1 VAVATCLTSNSSMS
15 NDAAFVLTLALVP
28 SLVGQAINAPAE
40 SEFTLHT
47 ASQLVVLNVGVQDVH
62 GTEIRGLKAADF
74 KVYEDGHPQ
83 AVKQFAA
90 EDRPIT
96 VGIVLDASGSMRTKQ
111 AEVVT
116 AALAFVQSSNPD
128 DEVFVVT
135 FNDHASLG
143 LPSNISF
150 SRSTKELRTALLGR
164 KPEGKTALYDAL
176 VLAAQH
182 LGKGK
187 WENKALLLI
196 SDGGDNNSAHTSTD
210 AIRAVQKS
218 WATVYSIAL
227 FDPDELEHNLGAL
240 HHLSKMSGGETFA
253 PMELAEI
260 RSVCLRIAEDLRA
273 SYTVAY
279 TPPNPEEHTAL
290 RKIKVV
296 VTSPDRGKVMVRTRA
311 SYTLADR

>member
-1 VAVATCLTSNSSMS
+1 MFI
-15 NDAAFVLTLALVP
+15 AAFVLTLALAS
-28 SLVGQAINAPAE
+28 SLVGQEGNPPAE

-47 ASQLVVLNVGVQDVH
+47 ASQLVVLNVGVQDGH
-62 GTEIRGLKAADF
+62 GTEIRGLKAEDF

-90 EDRPIT
+90 EDRPVT

-116 AALAFVQSSNPD
+116 AALAFVHSSNPE

-143 LPSNISF
+143 LPPNISF
-150 SRSTKELRTALLGR
+150 SQNANELRVALLGR

-176 VLAAQH
+176 VLAADH

-196 SDGGDNNSAHTSTD
+196 SDGGDNNSAHTFAE
-210 AIRAVQKS
+210 AIRAVQRS
-218 WATVYSIAL
+218 WATVYAIAF
-227 FDPDELEHNLGAL
+227 FDPDEPEHNLGAL
-240 HHLSKMSGGETFA
+240 HSLSKMSGGEAFA
-253 PMELAEI
+253 PKELAEI
-260 RSVCLRIAEDLRA
+260 RSLCVRIAEDLRA
-273 SYTVAY
+273 NYTVAY
-279 TPPNPEEHTAL
+279 TPPHPDEHTAS
-290 RKIKVV
+290 RKIKVL
-296 VTSPDRGKVMVRTRA
+296 VTGPNRGKVMVRTRA
-311 SYTLADR
+311 SYILADR

>member
-1 VAVATCLTSNSSMS
+1 LPLASLFMFNAT
-15 NDAAFVLTLALVP
+15 AFVLTLALVP
-28 SLVGQAINAPAE
+28 PLAGQAANPPAG

-47 ASQLVVLNVGVQDVH
+47 TTQLVVLNVGVQDVH
-62 GTEIRGLKAADF
+62 GTEIKGLEAKDF

-83 AVKQFAA
+83 VVKQFAA
-90 EDRPIT
+90 EDRPVT

-116 AALAFVQSSNPD
+116 AALAFVHSSNPN

-150 SRSTKELRTALLGR
+150 SRNAKELGAALLGR

-176 VLAAQH
+176 VLAADH

-196 SDGGDNNSAHTSTD
+196 SDGGDNNSTHTIAE
-210 AIRAVQKS
+210 AIQAVQRS

-227 FDPDELEHNLGAL
+227 FDPDEPEHNLGAL
-240 HHLSKMSGGETFA
+240 HRLSKMTGGEAFA
-253 PMELAEI
+253 PTELAEI
-260 RSVCLRIAEDLRA
+260 RPLCVRIAEDLRA

-279 TPPNPEEHTAL
+279 TPPHSEEHTAS
-290 RKIKVV
+290 RKIKVL
-296 VTSPDRGKVMVRTRA
+296 VTSPSKGKVTVRTRA
-311 SYTLADR
+311 SYILADR

>member
-1 VAVATCLTSNSSMS
+1 MFN
-15 NDAAFVLTLALVP
+15 AAFVLTLARVLT
-28 SLVGQAINAPAE
+28 LVGQTVPPPAG

-47 ASQLVVLNVGVQDVH
+47 ASQLVVLNVGVQDAH
-62 GTEIRGLKAADF
+62 GAEIRGLKAEDF
-74 KVYEDGHPQ
+74 KVLEDGHPQ

-90 EDRPIT
+90 EDRPVT

-116 AALAFVQSSNPD
+116 AALAFVHSSNPD

-150 SRSTKELRTALLGR
+150 SQNANEVRAALLGR

-176 VLAAQH
+176 VLAADH

-196 SDGGDNNSAHTSTD
+196 SDGGDNNSAHTMAQ
-210 AIRAVQKS
+210 AIRAVQRS
-218 WATVYSIAL
+218 WATVYAIAF
-227 FDPDELEHNLGAL
+227 FDPDEPEHNLGAL
-240 HHLSKMSGGETFA
+240 YRLSKMSGGESFA
-253 PMELAEI
+253 PKELAEI
-260 RSVCLRIAEDLRA
+260 RSLCVRIAEDLRA

-279 TPPNPEEHTAL
+279 TPPHPEEHTAS
-290 RKIKVV
+290 RKIKVL
-296 VTSPDRGKVMVRTRA
+296 VTSPNRGKMTVRTRA
-311 SYTLADR
+311 SYILANQ

>member
-1 VAVATCLTSNSSMS
+1 MFN
-15 NDAAFVLTLALVP
+15 AANFVLPLALTP
-28 SLVGQAINAPAE
+28 FLAGQGVDSQAE
-40 SEFTLHT
+40 SEFTLRT
-47 ASQLVVLNVGVQDVH
+47 SSQLVVLNVGVSDVH
-62 GTEIRGLKAADF
+62 GAEIRGLKAEDF

-90 EDRPIT
+90 EDRPVT

-116 AALAFVQSSNPD
+116 AALAFVHSSNPD

-143 LPSNISF
+143 LPSKIPF
-150 SRSTKELRTALLGR
+150 SQNANDLGAALLGR

-176 VLAAQH
+176 VLAADH

-196 SDGGDNNSAHTSTD
+196 SDGGDNNSTHTLTE
-210 AIRAVQKS
+210 AIQAVQKS
-218 WATVYSIAL
+218 WATVYAIAF
-227 FDPDELEHNLGAL
+227 FDPDEPEHNLGVL
-240 HHLSKMSGGETFA
+240 HRLSKLSGGEFFA
-253 PMELAEI
+253 PKELTEI
-260 RSVCLRIAEDLRA
+260 HSLCVRIAEDLRA

-279 TPPNPEEHTAL
+279 TPPYPENHTAS

-296 VTSPDRGKVMVRTRA
+296 VTNPERGKLLVRTRD
-311 SYTLADR
+311 SYILADR

>member
-1 VAVATCLTSNSSMS
+1 MFNT
-15 NDAAFVLTLALVP
+15 AAFVLTLALAP
-28 SLVGQAINAPAE
+28 SLVAQAVPPSAE
-40 SEFTLHT
+40 SEFTLRT

-62 GTEIRGLKAADF
+62 GAEIRGLKAEDF

-90 EDRPIT
+90 EDRPVT

-116 AALAFVQSSNPD
+116 AALAFVHSSNPD

-135 FNDHASLG
+135 FNDHAALG

-150 SRSTKELRTALLGR
+150 SQNANELGAALLGR
-164 KPEGKTALYDAL
+164 RPEGKTALYDAL
-176 VLAAQH
+176 VLAADH

-196 SDGGDNNSAHTSTD
+196 SDGGDNNSTHTIAE
-210 AIRAVQKS
+210 AIQAVQKS
-218 WATVYSIAL
+218 WATVYSIAF
-227 FDPDELEHNLGAL
+227 FDPDEPEHNLGAL
-240 HHLSKMSGGETFA
+240 HRLSKMSGGEAFA
-253 PMELAEI
+253 PKELAEI
-260 RSVCLRIAEDLRA
+260 RSLCVRIAEDLRA

-279 TPPNPEEHTAL
+279 TPPRPEEHTAS
-290 RKIKVV
+290 RKIKVL
-296 VTSPDRGKVMVRTRA
+296 VTSPNGGKVMVRTRA
-311 SYTLADR
+311 SYILADR